1 MLVEVEEKKFFG
13 LIKKAVSEVF
23 DEKMLDLKLSLIP
36 LANDEDMEEVRNL
49 FHSPDKYKNQ
59 EYVKVDI

>member
-1 MLVEVEEKKFFG
+1 MMVEVEEKQFYG

-36 LANDEDMEEVRNL
+36 LADDEEMEEVKSL

-59 EYVKVDI
+59 EYVKVDL